1 MVAVHTAV
9 AIVLVI
15 ALIIKVTHRPGD
27 LADPRL
33 ALPRPGA
40 PASASPAPI
49 EAITTGFGGIMAEV
63 GLLIGFGVL
72 IGALLHSTGAFRRL
86 VGLLVQRVGS
96 GRLPYALTSMLAV
109 VMPSIYV
116 DVQVVLAAP
125 VARSA
130 SPFIGKVGLPVL
142 ASALGCGIFAG
153 YVFVIP
159 GLAAISIA
167 GLLDIRLGD
176 WLVYGVV
183 IGLVDRARLHP
194 ADAPALRRRRVL
206 GPRDRRGGRRGD
218 GRAGG
223 RRPRPT
229 SRARPSR
236 RSEALRADRVRGDAP
251 PRPTHGVRRLPL
263 AVLMLPILVPLLL
276 IAFGAFAE
284 LGGWST
290 SFIAFLGDANLG
302 PVRRAARARTGS
314 RAASAGR
321 ERTNEAME
329 DGFHTT
335 GEILLITGVGG
346 SLGAVIEATG
356 LDSVLGDLFQADEGA
371 PVVLSILLAWF
382 IAAVLHLAIGSVSVA
397 AITAAG
403 IIAPILDS
411 LTVSPIVIGLAIAS
425 GAMFALQVNSNFF
438 WMFKSLLGLSTK
450 GTLKTLTLVTSVA
463 SVVSL
468 PLVMLRGRRRLT
480 DRRRLSPRG
489 RSRGWARA
497 TARPRRGSS
506 PCARRSRRPGRA
518 PARPTTK
525 YCDCGWE

>member
-1 MVAVHTAV
+1 MVAVHTAI

-15 ALIIKVTHRPGD
+15 VMIIRLRIDPVISLVLGSLYLG
-27 LADPRL
+27 LATGVGF
-33 ALPRPGA
+33 AGTV
-40 PASASPAPI
+40 

-96 GRLPYALTSMLAV
+96 ARLPYALTSMLAV

-130 SPFIGKVGLPVL
+130 SPFIGRTGLPVL

-176 WLVYGVV
+176 WLVWGIV
-183 IGLVDRARLHP
+183 IGLVTALVSTLLMRL
-194 ADAPALRRRRVL
+194 LFQ
-206 GPRDRRGGRRGD
+206 
-218 GRAGG
+218 AGG
-223 RRPRPT
+223 FWDPASDEEVDEAMAEQEAADQAYLT
-229 SRARPSR
+229 GDAESAHEALARTE
-236 RSEALRADRVRGDAP
+236 SEARAAEDEE
-251 PRPTHGVRRLPL
+251 GVRRLPL
-263 AVLMLPILVPLLL
+263 LVLMLPILVPLLL
-276 IAFGAFAE
+276 IALGAFAE

-290 SFIAFLGDANLG
+290 AFIAFLGDANMALFIGLLG
-302 PVRRAARARTGS
+302 AYALS
-314 RAASAGR
+314 RASAGA

-356 LDSVLGDLFQADEGA
+356 LDGVLGDLFQADEGA

-411 LTVSPIVIGLAIAS
+411 LTISPTAIGLAIAS

-468 PLVMLRGRRRLT
+468 PLVMGAALL
-480 DRRRLSPRG
+480 L
-489 RSRGWARA
+489 
-497 TARPRRGSS
+497 
-506 PCARRSRRPGRA
+506 
-518 PARPTTK
+518 
-525 YCDCGWE
+525 

>member
-1 MVAVHTAV
+1 MVALHTAI

-15 ALIIKVTHRPGD
+15 ALIIKVRIDPVISLILGSLYLG
-27 LADPRL
+27 LATGVGF
-33 ALPRPGA
+33 AGTVG
-40 PASASPAPI
+40 
-49 EAITTGFGGIMAEV
+49 AITTGFGGIMAEV

-86 VGLLVQRVGS
+86 VGLLVRSVGPR
-96 GRLPYALTSMLAV
+96 RLPYALTSMLAV
-109 VMPSIYV
+109 IMPSIYV

-130 SPFIGKVGLPVL
+130 SPFIGRTGLPVL

-183 IGLVDRARLHP
+183 IGLVTAIVSALLMRLLFHAGGFWNPETDEEVDEAMAEQEAADQAYLTGDADSAEEALARTE
-194 ADAPALRRRRVL
+194 ADASAV
-206 GPRDRRGGRRGD
+206 
-218 GRAGG
+218 
-223 RRPRPT
+223 
-229 SRARPSR
+229 
-236 RSEALRADRVRGDAP
+236 EAEG
-251 PRPTHGVRRLPL
+251 GVRRLPL
-263 AVLMLPILVPLLL
+263 VVLMLPILVPLLL

-284 LGGWST
+284 LGGWSNA
-290 SFIAFLGDANLG
+290 FIAFLGDANMALFIGLLG
-302 PVRRAARARTGS
+302 AYGLSRT
-314 RAASAGR
+314 SAGL

-356 LDSVLGDLFQADEGA
+356 LDAVLGDLFQADEGA

-411 LTVSPIVIGLAIAS
+411 LTVSPIAIGLAIAS

-450 GTLKTLTLVTSVA
+450 GALKTLTLVTSVA
-463 SVVSL
+463 SIVSL
-468 PLVMLRGRRRLT
+468 PLVMAAAVVL
-480 DRRRLSPRG
+480 
-489 RSRGWARA
+489 
-497 TARPRRGSS
+497 
-506 PCARRSRRPGRA
+506 
-518 PARPTTK
+518 
-525 YCDCGWE
+525 